1 MLKATVEMKEGH
13 IPFPYQGET
22 HQTYYKVFGDLE
34 NRTRT
39 PVIVLHG
46 GPGLSHDYTL
56 PLADLAD
63 LADHSYPVIFYDQI
77 GNARSTRLP
86 EKPKEF
92 WNIDLFL
99 DEFDNLVQHFGIQ
112 EGYHIVGH
120 SWGGMMASELIVR
133 RQPKGL
139 RRLVISDSPSAIAL
153 WRKSF
158 MELLEKFPQSV
169 KDAVAKGFEDRV
181 GYWNAMQEVYAVHGC
196 RVKPLPKDLETS
208 MLYIYGE
215 NADRTVD
222 EAPILTGW
230 DIGSRL
236 HEINVPTLVI
246 NGRYDIA
253 QEYVTRAY
261 IDNIPGAKFIT
272 FEESS
277 HTPFFEEREKYMET
291 VAEFLGA

>member
-1 MLKATVEMKEGH
+1 MPSDAVGIKEGH

-22 HQTYYKVFGDLE
+22 HETYYKVFGDLE

-46 GPGLSHDYTL
+46 GPGMSHDYTL
-56 PLADLAD
+56 PLAD

-77 GNARSTRLP
+77 GNGRSTHLP
-86 EKPKEF
+86 DKPTDF

-112 EGYHIVGH
+112 DGYHIVGH

-139 RRLVISDSPSAIAL
+139 KKLVISDSPSAIAL

-158 MELLEKFPQSV
+158 MELLDKFPQKV
-169 KDAVAKGFEDRV
+169 KDAVAKGFEDRI
-181 GYWNAMQEVYAVHGC
+181 GYWNAMLEVYAVHGC

-208 MLYIYGE
+208 LLYIYGE

-222 EAPILTGW
+222 KAPILTGW
-230 DIGSRL
+230 NIEGRL
-236 HEINVPTLVI
+236 HEINVPTLVL

-253 QEYVTRAY
+253 QDYVTRAY
-261 IDNIPGAKFIT
+261 AEKIPGAKFIT

-277 HTPFFEEREKYMET
+277 HTPFFEEREKYIQT